1 MYCDHCNKEIVPT
14 EDNEPYPWVVIESS
28 IICWQ
33 CAEQN

>member
-1 MYCDHCNKEIVPT
+1 MYCDKCNKELVP
-14 EDNEPYPWVVIESS
+14 EDNEPYPWVVVGSS